1 MSAFLGHIHF
11 WLYNKIQRNI
21 LREIELVKAIDES
34 FDGLGTELYE
44 APLSMYGDPIPND
57 KDLAD
62 IIDHNNIHG
71 WLQEQIARGE
81 IREATFI
88 KDVNDTL
95 GDDGNKLIFKT
106 FYEHGLAA
114 GKEAKESLP
123 DISAPSIYKTM
134 QNYYLNGMPCD
145 GGDVILTTEDNLILW
160 EGTHKNQLMNWKKSG
175 APTSLLTTCYQHW
188 FKGFV
193 DGIGETFTFQVEEGN
208 PPQYSIQK
216 A

>member
-11 WLYNKIQRNI
+11 WLYNKVQRNI
-21 LREIELVKAIDES
+21 VREQELVKAIDEA
-34 FDGLGTELYE
+34 FDGLGSELYE
-44 APLSMYGDPIPND
+44 TPLSMYGAPIPSET
-57 KDLAD
+57 DLAD
-62 IIDHNNIHG
+62 VIDHNNIHG
-71 WLQEQIARGE
+71 WLQDQIARGE

-95 GDDGNKLIFKT
+95 SDEGNAIVFNIF
-106 FYEHGLAA
+106 YQHGLTA

-123 DISAPSIYKTM
+123 EASAPFIYKTM

-145 GGDVILTTEDNLILW
+145 GGDVLVESEDNKLVW
-160 EGTHKNQLMNWKKSG
+160 EGTHKNQLMNWKRSG
-175 APTSLLTTCYQHW
+175 APVDLLATCYQHW

-193 DGIGETFTFQVEEGN
+193 EGIDAGFVFHVEKGN
-208 PPQYSIQK
+208 PSLYSIQQ